1 MHQTLILERME
12 TLGQLAWVHRDGENL
27 PFALPCSKS
36 EILPGIKWGLT
47 EDVFSPAFWKY
58 QAHIC
63 KQHATYTQYRLGHSL
78 LEEVSVCLLG
88 GYGMPA
94 ELGLAAFHRL
104 KLLGLLNG
112 YASTQ
117 EIEQALSKPFEIK
130 NKSRKYRFIKQKS
143 LYLSQALETL
153 RQSDLPKDHREC
165 RDYLTTLTGIGPK
178 TASWIVRNHYGSDD
192 VAILDIHIIR
202 AGISV
207 GFFEDKAD
215 PAKKYFHLED
225 LFLSFCKALE
235 EPASLVDAIMW
246 DYMRRIGPTRKN
258 NAGTA

>member
-1 MHQTLILERME
+1 ME
-12 TLGQLAWVHRDGENL
+12 ATGQLAWEYKNGEYF
-27 PFALPCSKS
+27 PISLPCPNS
-36 EILPGIKWGLT
+36 EILPGINWGLA
-47 EDVFSPAFWKY
+47 EEIFSPAFWKY

-63 KQHATYTQYRLGHSL
+63 RQHRNYSDFKLGRSL

-94 ELGLAAFHRL
+94 ELGLAAFNRLKRL
-104 KLLGLLNG
+104 KLLDG

-117 EIEQALSKPFEIK
+117 EIEDALTRPFILK
-130 NKSRKYRFIKQKS
+130 NKPRKYRFAKQKS
-143 LYLSQALETL
+143 RYLSQALATL
-153 RQSDLPKDHREC
+153 RHSNPPKDHREC

-178 TASWIVRNHYGSDD
+178 TASWIVRNHFGSDD

-202 AGISV
+202 AGVTV
-207 GFFEDKAD
+207 GFFEGKAD
-215 PAKKYFHLED
+215 PAKKYYYLEN
-225 LFLSFCKALE
+225 LFLIFCRALG

-258 NAGTA
+258 GVLTT